1 MSAYDERE
9 RAARSEPE
17 VADLVRALQ
26 SGGVLTREQLLG
38 RSGAR
43 HWTRESFD
51 TALRRGIADGSIKQ
65 LGAELFEVGRNAP
78 DLNEGR
84 FDPP

>member
-1 MSAYDERE
+1 MTAEDTKG
-9 RAARSEPE
+9 RAAMSEPE
-17 VADLVRALQ
+17 VDHLVRTLR
-26 SGGVLTREQLLG
+26 SYGVLTREQLLE
-38 RSGAR
+38 RSGAQ
-43 HWTRESFD
+43 HWARESFD

-65 LGAELFEVGRNAP
+65 LDDELFEVGKGAP